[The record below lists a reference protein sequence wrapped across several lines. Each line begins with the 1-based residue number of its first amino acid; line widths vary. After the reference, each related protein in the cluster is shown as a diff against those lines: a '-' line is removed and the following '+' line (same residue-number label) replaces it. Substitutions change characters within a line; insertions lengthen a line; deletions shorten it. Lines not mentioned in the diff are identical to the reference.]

1 MIPESTIKI
10 IIDNPFLHILLFQY
24 IQYTFSI
31 MLFYHRTFFSGNFLD
46 VEAGSLLDATLT
58 LFRAVLLLG
67 KEEAESLELHDP
79 DDPLV

>member
-1 MIPESTIKI
+1 
-10 IIDNPFLHILLFQY
+10 
-24 IQYTFSI
+24 

-67 KEEAESLELHDP
+67 KDEAESLELHEP